1 MDSTSLVALL
11 QEAAPDARIEAVPS
25 VDPHPTVYASRDAFP
40 ALARTLRDRGDLAF
54 SVLMELTATDFWPR
68 EPRFELVY
76 VLVSIANRLRLR
88 LKVRLPSEDPRI
100 ATVTD
105 VWPAANW
112 LEREVWDLF
121 GIVFDGHPDPR
132 RLLMPEDWEGYPLRK
147 DYPVQI
153 RMTPT
158 AAEPLQVTEEE
169 FRASVARDRLT
180 RTTPR

>member
-1 MDSTSLVALL
+1 MDHDTLIASLH
-11 QEAAPDARIEAVPS
+11 EAVPGVS
-25 VDPHPTVYASRDAFP
+25 LEPAPTVDLHTTIYTSRDDLT
-40 ALARTLRDRGDLAF
+40 ALVRALHDRSDLAF
-54 SVLMELTATDFWPR
+54 TFLAELTATDFWPR

-76 VLVSIANRLRLR
+76 VLVSLAHRQRLR
-88 LKVRLPSEDPRI
+88 LKVRLHGADAHV
-100 ATVTD
+100 ATVSD

-121 GIVFDGHPDPR
+121 GVAFDGHPDPR

-153 RMTPT
+153 RMTPH

-169 FRASVARDRLT
+169 FRANVMRDRLV
-180 RTTPR
+180 RHD

>member
-1 MDSTSLVALL
+1 MDLDALTASL
-11 QEAAPDARIEAVPS
+11 QEAVPGATFERAPSLDL
-25 VDPHPTVYASRDAFP
+25 HPTLYASRDQVP
-40 ALARTLRDRGDLAF
+40 DVARVLRDRADLRFAF
-54 SVLMELTATDFWPR
+54 LAELTAVDYHPR

-76 VLVSIANRLRLR
+76 ILVSIEHRHRLR
-88 LKVRLPSEDPRI
+88 LKVRLQGGDARVRTVSE
-100 ATVTD
+100 

-153 RMTPT
+153 QMTPRAT
-158 AAEPLQVTEEE
+158 EPLQVTQEE
-169 FRASVARDRLT
+169 FRRNLQKDRLS
-180 RTTPR
+180 RT